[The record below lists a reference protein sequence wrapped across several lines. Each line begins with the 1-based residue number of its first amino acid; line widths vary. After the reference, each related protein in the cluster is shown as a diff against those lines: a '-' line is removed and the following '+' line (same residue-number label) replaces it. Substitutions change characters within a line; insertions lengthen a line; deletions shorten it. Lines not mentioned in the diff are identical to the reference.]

1 MNKTLLLKITQQ
13 HYFRSVILFVVLLSF
28 FGIQSFSQTK
38 EPTETEALLN
48 VSVTSISGVPR
59 TGEQIV
65 LSGKKTKKIFTGITD
80 KQGKFSMLISEGDT
94 YAIQYKT
101 IGENVDYGDFDVPF
115 EEGMYTY
122 DLTLQYD
129 PPKTFVLNNIL
140 FETGKSLLRKESMPT
155 LNDMVE
161 VMKLKPTMVIEISGH
176 TDNVGTPES
185 NLKLSTDRANA
196 VKNYLVQHGVAATRI
211 QTKGYG
217 DTQPTASNETDE
229 GRQKNRRT
237 EVKIIKE

>member
-1 MNKTLLLKITQQ
+1 MRKISLLKKFPEPYFGKLSVLLLLICA
-13 HYFRSVILFVVLLSF
+13 LFV
-28 FGIQSFSQTK
+28 GSFSQTK
-38 EPTETEALLN
+38 EPTESEALLN
-48 VSVTSISGVPR
+48 VSVTSMNGVPR

-80 KQGKFSMLISEGDT
+80 KQGKFSVLISEGDT

-101 IGENVDYGDFDVPF
+101 IGENVDYGDFDVPS

-140 FETGKSLLRKESMPT
+140 FETGKSLLRKESIPT

-185 NLKLSTDRANA
+185 NLKLSSDRANA

-217 DTQPTASNETDE
+217 DTQPTASNDTDE